1 MLKDLIFIENEKSY
15 QFDNLEQLVEFLMGD
30 GYGNLSTEEKL
41 NSMKLNALAKC
52 VNTGLEVVEFSDGI
66 DLKNKFII
74 HDEKTYI
81 LSLLLTKR
89 ATLLEKITSN
99 IFTSKLDKTNI
110 SENYI
115 IVNTFAEELLKEYF
129 A

>member
-1 MLKDLIFIENEKSY
+1 MLKNLIFIENEKSY
-15 QFDNLEQLVEFLMGD
+15 QFDNLEKLMQFLMGG
-30 GYGNLSTEEKL
+30 GYGNLTAEEKL
-41 NSMKLNALAKC
+41 NLMKLNALAKC
-52 VNTGLEVVEFSDGI
+52 VNTGLEVIEFSEGI
-66 DLKNKFII
+66 DLNNKFVV

-81 LSLLLTKR
+81 LSLLLTQR
-89 ATLLEKITSN
+89 ATLLEKTTSN

-115 IVNTFAEELLKEYF
+115 IVNTFAEQILREYF